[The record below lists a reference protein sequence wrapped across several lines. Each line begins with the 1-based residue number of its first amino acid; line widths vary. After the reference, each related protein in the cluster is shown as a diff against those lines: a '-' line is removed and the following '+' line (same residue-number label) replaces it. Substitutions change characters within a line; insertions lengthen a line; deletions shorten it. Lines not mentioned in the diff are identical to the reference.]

1 MTTLTRIVSSADA
14 ETIAV
19 TNDVDAMDDSKGD
32 VAGGGDVALASDAAS
47 VAAGKNNEIYGA
59 EYKNSSSQLLG
70 ASDENNVL
78 ENENDGEILKETSA
92 TRYVDANAAASGDG
106 KSEATAF
113 QNLKNALFLRGFIY
127 SCFLQFV
134 YFYWINF
141 FDSMLDIV
149 YLFSN

>member
-1 MTTLTRIVSSADA
+1 M
-14 ETIAV
+14 
-19 TNDVDAMDDSKGD
+19 
-32 VAGGGDVALASDAAS
+32 
-47 VAAGKNNEIYGA
+47 
-59 EYKNSSSQLLG
+59 LG

-92 TRYVDANAAASGDG
+92 TMYVDANAAASGDG

-127 SCFLQFV
+127 SCCLQFV

-141 FDSMLDIV
+141 FLIQCRISSTCFIIKLIIDLTSSFLK
-149 YLFSN
+149 